1 MLTSVNSPSSL
12 LQVVSNGDDEDDD
25 ELEFRSYVDDAW
37 YSVRVAFDGR
47 AGGKLIVRYCN
58 FPDDNDS
65 VYEAGKFFSFDELDD
80 FASRF
85 RPVSVQLQ
93 DSECRDVVADGLLV
107 CASHAFTDNDVL
119 FYVAVVEQVRY
130 GEEECLCSFLLVWQ
144 HGPNA
149 NSLTEKKIES
159 ICIVQSIQN
168 LNPNLASFIKMAKE
182 KIRTYAHKSS
192 SVSDAAGTNF
202 SDVGVQSLKQASQ
215 PWVVAKN
222 FSRHDIFRASSIGTP
237 MFASQRKLQYVN
249 CGKGD
254 ELKVVRS
261 GTEEYKTAK
270 ELRDLL
276 VEFTSHQERLHKSL
290 AFEERKILKS
300 SPELERER
308 GTDHIYNIYME
319 KLWCLKHVMVLTM
332 VGVLSFGGIT
342 RTEGIRFDIDREEC
356 FSYNVHYEGV
366 TLHLSFV
373 FIKADTPWHFKEDGV
388 DLVVYKG
395 PSGEQI
401 HDFRDKASEKY
412 EFVVRKKGVYHFCF
426 TNKSPYHE
434 TIDFDIY
441 VGHFIQY
448 DQHAKDE
455 HFSPLLEQIS
465 KLEEALHNIQ
475 FEQHWLEAQTDRQAI
490 VNDHMSKRAI
500 QKAVIESLSLVATSF
515 LQVFLLKYLFN
526 RKHGSSRV

>member
-12 LQVVSNGDDEDDD
+12 LQVVSNGDDDDD
-25 ELEFRSYVDDAW
+25 EELEFRSFVDDAW

-65 VYEAGKFFSFDELDD
+65 VYEAGKFFTFEELDD

-93 DSECRDVVADGLLV
+93 DSECRDVVAEGLLV

-119 FYVAVVEQVRY
+119 FYDAVVEQVNHKKHSFAD

-168 LNPNLASFIKMAKE
+168 LNRNLASFIKMAKE
-182 KIRTYAHKSS
+182 KIKTYAHNSS
-192 SVSDAAGTNF
+192 SVSDAAGTNC
-202 SDVGVQSLKQASQ
+202 SDVGVQSLKQASR

-276 VEFTSHQERLHKSL
+276 VEFTGHQERLHKSL

-300 SPELERER
+300 SPEF
-308 GTDHIYNIYME
+308 
-319 KLWCLKHVMVLTM
+319 
-332 VGVLSFGGIT
+332 FGGIT

-388 DLVVYKG
+388 DLVIKG

-401 HDFRDKASEKY
+401 HDFRDKVSEKY
-412 EFVVRKKGVYHFCF
+412 EFVVKKKGVYQFCF

-441 VGHFIQY
+441 VGHFIHY

-475 FEQHWLEAQTDRQAI
+475 FEQHWLEAQTNRQAI

-500 QKAVIESLSLVATSF
+500 QKAVIESISLVATSF
-515 LQVFLLKYLFN
+515 LQVFLLKYLFD

>member
-12 LQVVSNGDDEDDD
+12 LQVVSNGDD

-119 FYVAVVEQVRY
+119 FYVAVVEQVNHKKHSFAD

-182 KIRTYAHKSS
+182 KIKTYAHKSS
-192 SVSDAAGTNF
+192 SVSDAAGTNC

-276 VEFTSHQERLHKSL
+276 VEFTSHQERLHK
-290 AFEERKILKS
+290 
-300 SPELERER
+300 
-308 GTDHIYNIYME
+308 N
-319 KLWCLKHVMVLTM
+319 
-332 VGVLSFGGIT
+332 
-342 RTEGIRFDIDREEC
+342 
-356 FSYNVHYEGV
+356 
-366 TLHLSFV
+366 
-373 FIKADTPWHFKEDGV
+373 
-388 DLVVYKG
+388 KG

>member
-12 LQVVSNGDDEDDD
+12 LQVVSNGDDD

-65 VYEAGKFFSFDELDD
+65 VYEAGKFYTFDELDD

-119 FYVAVVEQVRY
+119 FYDAVVE
-130 GEEECLCSFLLVWQ
+130 Q

-149 NSLTEKKIES
+149 NLLTEKKIES

-168 LNPNLASFIKMAKE
+168 LNPNLTSFIKMTKE
-182 KIRTYAHKSS
+182 KIKTYALKSS
-192 SVSDAAGTNF
+192 SVSDATGTNC
-202 SDVGVQSLKQASQ
+202 SDATKCVKRSASDISPCEEVGRSNNLLKRNREDADFGGVGNYYTILLENVEKELSPLTIIEFIHRQTSITAQAYVLPSLSSECYTRSVIVLDFQKDVEDLCGFLNNPDHFIVSSKGR

-222 FSRHDIFRASSIGTP
+222 FSRHDIFRASSIGTT

-276 VEFTSHQERLHKSL
+276 VEFTGHQERLHKSL

-300 SPELERER
+300 SSEL
-308 GTDHIYNIYME
+308 
-319 KLWCLKHVMVLTM
+319 
-332 VGVLSFGGIT
+332 
-342 RTEGIRFDIDREEC
+342 
-356 FSYNVHYEGV
+356 
-366 TLHLSFV
+366 
-373 FIKADTPWHFKEDGV
+373 
-388 DLVVYKG
+388 
-395 PSGEQI
+395 
-401 HDFRDKASEKY
+401 
-412 EFVVRKKGVYHFCF
+412 
-426 TNKSPYHE
+426 
-434 TIDFDIY
+434 
-441 VGHFIQY
+441 
-448 DQHAKDE
+448 
-455 HFSPLLEQIS
+455 
-465 KLEEALHNIQ
+465 
-475 FEQHWLEAQTDRQAI
+475 
-490 VNDHMSKRAI
+490 
-500 QKAVIESLSLVATSF
+500 
-515 LQVFLLKYLFN
+515 
-526 RKHGSSRV
+526 